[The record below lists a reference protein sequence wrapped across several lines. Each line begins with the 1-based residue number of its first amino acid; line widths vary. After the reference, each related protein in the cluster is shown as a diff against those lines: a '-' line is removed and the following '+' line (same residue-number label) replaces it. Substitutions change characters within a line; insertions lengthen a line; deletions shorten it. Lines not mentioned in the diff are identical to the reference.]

1 MDVEAIFDAMPF
13 ARLVGIE
20 VTDASDGHA
29 TGRLELTAEHS
40 SMPERVVGHG
50 GVAYA
55 LADTIGGAAVM
66 SLNRRATPT
75 VDMRIDYL
83 APATVDLRAE
93 ADVVRNGDGVAVV
106 EVSVTDVEG
115 THVADAR
122 GVYKTGG
129 GDAASAWHDGRDA
142 HNG

>member
-1 MDVEAIFDAMPF
+1 MDIEAMFDEMPF
-13 ARLVGIE
+13 ARLLGIE
-20 VTDASDGHA
+20 VTAASEGRA
-29 TGRLELTAEHS
+29 TGRLELTADHS
-40 SMPERVVGHG
+40 SMPDRTVGHG

-55 LADTIGGAAVM
+55 LADTVGGAAVM
-66 SLNRRATPT
+66 SLNRRPTPT

-83 APATVDLRAE
+83 APATADLHAE
-93 ADVVRNGDGVAVV
+93 ADVVRNGGGVAAV

-129 GDAASAWHDGRDA
+129 GDSASAWDEGGDT